1 MNRNFRNATG
11 SRSYLA
17 RAESQ
22 MNAPVYP
29 TGVYLAAVAEVIRT
43 KGFLKEM
50 CAADAFQLVVANKD
64 GQHEFAVEDWTTAAN
79 AIGWFS
85 AKDVRPG
92 FESDLLA
99 AISSVDI
106 AQNKMKLAMYCIKMY
121 TEEADKVEANK
132 EFAASSSHLGSEGG
146 KLALSV
152 QIDSS
157 EYSSSEWGVSYFTK
171 AHTEDGNVIA
181 WYAKTEQTVG
191 TIVDLT
197 GKVKAHKVWGGVN
210 VTVLNF
216 VKIS

>member
-29 TGVYLAAVAEVIRT
+29 TGVYLAAVAQVIREN
-43 KGFLKEM
+43 GFFKEL
-50 CAADAFQLVVANKD
+50 CASQAFELVVANKD
-64 GQHEFAVEDWTTAAN
+64 GQHEFAVEDWTTAAQ
-79 AIGWFS
+79 AVGWLS

-99 AISSVDI
+99 AVSCVDI
-106 AQNKMKLAMYCIKMY
+106 AQNKMKLAMYCVKMY
-121 TEEADKVEANK
+121 VESGNS
-132 EFAASSSHLGSEGG
+132 EFAATSSHLGSDGA

-157 EYSSSEWGVSYFTK
+157 EYTSSEWGVSYFTK
-171 AHTEDGNVIA
+171 AHTEDGDVIA

-191 TIVDLT
+191 AIVDLT
-197 GKVKAHKVWGGVN
+197 GKVKGHKVWGGAN

-216 VKIS
+216 VKII